1 MDVRPNVVGH
11 GLLAPFVDRADGI
24 DDLVGFDVSGW
35 TGAAQR
41 GGDVA
46 QRLLHLLRRWFP
58 GAPQAADVALEEIGD
73 GSGSGITYD
82 LDAEAGLDHPGV
94 VAGADLQVLAK
105 RHRRQGAD
113 LLPPSHY
120 IEPLLA
126 PH

>member
-41 GGDVA
+41 GGAVA
-46 QRLLHLLRRWFP
+46 QRLLHLLPRWFP

-73 GSGSGITYD
+73 GSGSGLTCD
-82 LDAEAGLDHPGV
+82 LDAAAGLAHPGV
-94 VAGADLQVLAK
+94 VAREDITPLASRNRRLGAALS
-105 RHRRQGAD
+105 
-113 LLPPSHY
+113 PPAQSKPQ
-120 IEPLLA
+120 IF
-126 PH
+126 